1 MDEWLSDDELSVLA
15 RLARRQRAASGRE
28 AVRVERVELFVGT
41 DAGGRRFLTAN
52 PVADWTPPEP
62 RGVDPRRWRGSLL
75 AGACGDALGAP
86 IGMITDD
93 TQMTLF
99 TLEALIRAHIE
110 QRHTGET
117 DLRYGLQLAYQRW
130 LHTQGVPWDKAR
142 GPRDLSERPDGWLI
156 TNEPL
161 HHRRAPGQTCFSALQ
176 GYGSGVPMGTV
187 ERPLNE
193 SKGCGGVMRAA
204 PAAIWSD
211 DPAEAFEIGV
221 MSAALTHSHPSG
233 YLPAGTFAAMVHQLV
248 RGASLDAALASARE
262 LLVRW
267 NGHEET
273 SAAIDAAIAL
283 AERGEPT
290 PEKTA
295 TLGGGGVG
303 ETALSIAL
311 YAALVTDN
319 PNDALLVS
327 VNHGGDSD
335 SDSTASVC
343 GNLVGAMYGPEQL
356 RPNWLDQLE
365 LRDVI
370 EQIAD
375 DALAEFGP
383 EPPEWGQKYPP
394 SVPAREAPETGS
406 AEPQEHRARTSLLAA
421 LETETSPPPVL
432 TRAERFRGSILAGAV
447 GDALGAARE
456 FDPMERIRQ
465 LHGPAGITDLVP
477 AFGGLGRITDD
488 TQMTLFTLEGL
499 IRAHAHQRAGGQR
512 GREHFMQD
520 AYQRWLH
527 TQGVSW
533 LKARGPENTTN
544 APDGWL
550 ITNRDLFDRRAPGAT
565 CYNALK
571 EFGATGRGGTL
582 AHSLNDSKGC
592 GGVMRAAPAALW
604 PNVFETGVFSAMLTH
619 SHPTG
624 YFSAGAL
631 AVIVAHL
638 LDGGSLPD
646 AVNEA
651 IARLEHTDDRETL
664 AALDVA
670 IKLSHQGPV
679 TPEKIAA
686 IEGGGWTGESALAI
700 AVYVALATDNLD
712 EALLA
717 AVNHDGDSDSTGAV
731 CGNIAGALYGPSALR
746 PSWLEQLELREVIES
761 LIADALA
768 EFGPEPPNWGQK
780 YPTSL
785 RPAVVRKTEPKSP
798 GRAERF
804 RGSILAG
811 AVGDALGAA
820 DEFEPIDIIRELRGP
835 AGITDLV
842 PAFGGLGKITDD
854 TQMTLFTL
862 EGLIR
867 GHAHLRR
874 GGQTGLEH
882 FVQSAYQRWL
892 HTQDYAWEDCRGPHD
907 TSPEPD
913 GWLISHRELFS
924 RRAPGKTCLTA
935 LMSYGNNGWMGS
947 FTHQLNTSKGC
958 GGVMRTAP
966 AALWPGDPA
975 AVFGVGAMA
984 AALSHSHPTG
994 YLSAGALSVIVR
1006 HLIDG
1011 GSLPSAVDEAFRQ
1024 LARRPQHEETTA
1036 ALRFAVRLAEQGPP
1050 TPEKIATIEGGGWIG
1065 ESALAIAVYVA
1076 LTTDNLDDA
1085 LLAAVNHN
1093 GDSDSTGA
1101 ICGNIAGALYGPSAL
1116 RPSWLDR
1123 LELRGAIEELV
1134 ADALAEFGP
1143 EPPAH
1148 SLWERK
1154 YPNS

>member
-15 RLARRQRAASGRE
+15 RLVRRQQAASGRE

-41 DAGGRRFLTAN
+41 DAGGRRFLTGN

-86 IGMITDD
+86 IESKSMERVRAMTGPDGILDFIPAYNGIGMITDD

-99 TLEALIRAHIE
+99 TLEALIRAHAE

-161 HHRRAPGQTCFSALQ
+161 HHRRAPGQTCFFALK

-248 RGASLDAALASARE
+248 RGASLGAALASARE
-262 LLVRW
+262 LLVGW

-335 SDSTASVC
+335 STASVC

-394 SVPAREAPETGS
+394 SIPAREAPETGP

-421 LETETSPPPVL
+421 LETETPPPPAL

-465 LHGPAGITDLVP
+465 LH
-477 AFGGLGRITDD
+477 
-488 TQMTLFTLEGL
+488 
-499 IRAHAHQRAGGQR
+499 
-512 GREHFMQD
+512 
-520 AYQRWLH
+520 
-527 TQGVSW
+527 
-533 LKARGPENTTN
+533 
-544 APDGWL
+544 
-550 ITNRDLFDRRAPGAT
+550 
-565 CYNALK
+565 
-571 EFGATGRGGTL
+571 
-582 AHSLNDSKGC
+582 
-592 GGVMRAAPAALW
+592 
-604 PNVFETGVFSAMLTH
+604 
-619 SHPTG
+619 
-624 YFSAGAL
+624 
-631 AVIVAHL
+631 
-638 LDGGSLPD
+638 
-646 AVNEA
+646 
-651 IARLEHTDDRETL
+651 
-664 AALDVA
+664 
-670 IKLSHQGPV
+670 
-679 TPEKIAA
+679 
-686 IEGGGWTGESALAI
+686 
-700 AVYVALATDNLD
+700 
-712 EALLA
+712 
-717 AVNHDGDSDSTGAV
+717 
-731 CGNIAGALYGPSALR
+731 
-746 PSWLEQLELREVIES
+746 
-761 LIADALA
+761 
-768 EFGPEPPNWGQK
+768 
-780 YPTSL
+780 
-785 RPAVVRKTEPKSP
+785 
-798 GRAERF
+798 
-804 RGSILAG
+804 
-811 AVGDALGAA
+811 
-820 DEFEPIDIIRELRGP
+820 GP

-907 TSPEPD
+907 PSPEPD

-935 LMSYGNNGWMGS
+935 LMSYGNNGRMGS

-1011 GSLPSAVDEAFRQ
+1011 GSLPSAVEEAFRQ

-1050 TPEKIATIEGGGWIG
+1050 TPEKIATIDGGGWIG

-1085 LLAAVNHN
+1085 LLAAVNHS

-1101 ICGNIAGALYGPSAL
+1101 ICGNIAGALYGPNAI
-1116 RPSWLDR
+1116 RASWLER

-1143 EPPAH
+1143 EPPTH